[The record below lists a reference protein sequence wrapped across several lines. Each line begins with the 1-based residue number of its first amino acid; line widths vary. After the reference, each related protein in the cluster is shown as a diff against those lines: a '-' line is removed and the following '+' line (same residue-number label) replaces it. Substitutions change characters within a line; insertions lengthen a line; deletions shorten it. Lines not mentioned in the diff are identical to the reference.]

1 MNRPI
6 ALTRERLRVYLVLDL
21 ARAGSRATDLVRQSV
36 AAGVTCIQLRD
47 KRGSQSEVE
56 RVAGATRDLLR
67 RACVPLIV
75 NDRLDVA
82 LAVDA
87 EGVHVGQTDEPVSL
101 LCQRATLAGYPGF
114 PVGVSVTTVDEA
126 RSALSDGAHHLSVS
140 PVFASSSKPDAPR
153 AAGLEGVR
161 TLRREFRDTPI
172 VAIGGVSV
180 GNAASVI
187 EAGADGVAFVSAVTD
202 SVEPVARIRAIA
214 ASVNEGLGKRKYQL

>member
-1 MNRPI
+1 M

-21 ARAGSRATDLVRQSV
+21 ARASGRAADLVRRSV

-56 RVAGATRDLLR
+56 RVAGATRGLLR
-67 RACVPLIV
+67 RASVPQIV

-87 EGVHVGQTDEPVSL
+87 DGVHVGQTDEPVSL

-126 RSALSDGAHHLSVS
+126 V
-140 PVFASSSKPDAPR
+140 R
-153 AAGLEGVR
+153 A
-161 TLRREFRDTPI
+161 LRREFIDTPI
-172 VAIGGVSV
+172 VAIGGVSA
-180 GNAASVI
+180 GNASRIV

-202 SVEPVARIRAIA
+202 SVDPVAQIRAIA
-214 ASVNEGLGKRKYQL
+214 AAVNEGLSRREYRQ